1 MVILEIDFKSL
12 KNKLVYSVIS
22 PIQKETKNVR
32 EGGKRGS
39 ELQI

>member
-12 KNKLVYSVIS
+12 NDKLAYSVVS
-22 PIQKETKNVR
+22 LIQKETKNVR

-39 ELQI
+39 ELPI